1 MEKKWMLRMVLVLAI
16 YLSGTLTSGP
26 IVTSSLNS
34 NKTTPNSH
42 SAPEKLEGFRNES
55 VEKDKLVTLLCTNT
69 TIPWREMIYVIWKI
83 STPEKNCSIAVA
95 KNDSDH
101 NSCEDGKYIN
111 TEEYSL
117 IIPHFSTKDEG
128 TYTCD
133 VSYTGG
139 ALLETVHVSV
149 WGPLNL
155 SGWLEVKDGRTIA
168 FCKTQSKAA
177 ATSIHW
183 EKPWNSP
190 PEHQLTREASGLH
203 TVTSWIELPQNVS
216 HKSLICVATA
226 NHLQNTFKF
235 SDVST
240 DTYIKWPFILLGVCA
255 TCSIVT
261 LLTGLYLMRDKLGQ
275 LSVFRRVC
283 CTPQISQAPREEKT
297 PQPRDPEE
305 VEPYASYVQRVNSI
319 YNSSAELI
327 NA

>member
-1 MEKKWMLRMVLVLAI
+1 MKSAVYREKRNSATVLC
-16 YLSGTLTSGP
+16 GR
-26 IVTSSLNS
+26 VTC
-34 NKTTPNSH
+34 PQC
-42 SAPEKLEGFRNES
+42 FRNES
-55 VEKDKLVTLLCTNT
+55 VEMGKLVTLLCTNR

-95 KNDSDH
+95 KNDSDL

-111 TEEYSL
+111 TEEDYSL

-128 TYTCD
+128 KYTCEI
-133 VSYTGG
+133 SYT
-139 ALLETVHVSV
+139 LLETIHVSV
-149 WGPLNL
+149 WVGPLNL

-168 FCKTQSKAA
+168 FCKAQSKAA

-190 PEHQLTREASGLH
+190 PEHHLTREASGH

-235 SDVST
+235 SGN
-240 DTYIKWPFILLGVCA
+240 TYIKWPFILLGVCV

-275 LSVFRRVC
+275 LSVFRELC
-283 CTPQISQAPREEKT
+283 CTSETSQTPKKEE
-297 PQPRDPEE
+297 PHLVMP
-305 VEPYASYVQRVNSI
+305 SI
-319 YNSSAELI
+319 L
-327 NA
+327 